1 MEVSRLHF
9 GISFKQV
16 GVLGANNL
24 AKDSVS
30 VEDVKILVELL
41 LFNHPTGQLVDFS
54 LFLMF
59 FNFKIIEK
67 LFLLAILIDNIDEF
81 VL

>member
-67 LFLLAILIDNIDEF
+67 LFLLAILIDNIDDF
-81 VL
+81 VF

>member
-54 LFLMF
+54 LFFMF

-67 LFLLAILIDNIDEF
+67 LFLLAILIDKIDEF